1 MAGFSAYNLAMHTHH
16 HRPHIN
22 LRLERWHRHSIYAS
36 LLLLLSSGSVW
47 LIVRYFMRPVSQFG
61 ASIHPLEPWAM
72 RFHGGAAMLVL
83 FFLGSL
89 MNAHIRRAI
98 KAGRNLAS
106 GLSLLAMLAILII
119 SGFGLYYLADE
130 FSRNLWSLTHW
141 IVGLAAA
148 AAFILHL
155 LIGQRYRS

>member
-1 MAGFSAYNLAMHTHH
+1 MQPHH

-22 LRLERWHRHSIYAS
+22 LRLERWHRRSIYAS

-47 LIVRYFMRPVSQFG
+47 LIVRYFMRPVGQFG
-61 ASIHPLEPWAM
+61 ATIHPLEPWAM
-72 RFHGGAAMLVL
+72 RLHGGAAMLVL

-106 GLSLLAMLAILII
+106 GLSLLSLIVVLVV

-130 FSRNLWSLTHW
+130 DSRKLWSLSHW
-141 IVGLAAA
+141 IIGLAAA
-148 AAFILHL
+148 ATFILHL
-155 LIGQRYRS
+155 LIGQRQRS